1 MLSKAEIQ
9 KFQKVIEENLSALF
23 SALYPGYNTQ
33 YWNYRN
39 KIGPHCPMCKAA
51 AKHIYTSEVKRKGQ
65 EFIQRFKADDWED
78 YS

>member
-1 MLSKAEIQ
+1 
-9 KFQKVIEENLSALF
+9 
-23 SALYPGYNTQ
+23 LYPGYYEQ

-51 AKHIYTSEVKRKGQ
+51 ARFIYVQEVKRKGQ
-65 EFIQRFKADDWED
+65 EFIQRFKLSEWED